1 MGWAIGGRPSTRV
14 AHISI
19 AGKRSAGIPLLLR
32 RAPKSVRAGFQF
44 PRTVKYAP
52 PPSALEALPMR
63 KFLTELRGKTVMT
76 NDGQILGMIDNFVVD
91 TVTGGIAHVLVTPS
105 EDVEQRLFQSDAS
118 GRLVLPFKSMRAVK
132 DVVVMEIGK

>member
-1 MGWAIGGRPSTRV
+1 LPPPTGPAEV
-14 AHISI
+14 DAV
-19 AGKRSAGIPLLLR
+19 LR
-32 RAPKSVRAGFQF
+32 RTRTRPERFHS
-44 PRTVKYAP
+44 PRTIKYGS

-91 TVTGGIAHVLVTPS
+91 TTSGGIAHLLVTPS
-105 EDVEQRLFQSDAS
+105 EDVEQRLFQSDTS

-132 DVVVMEIGK
+132 DVVVMDLGK

>member
-1 MGWAIGGRPSTRV
+1 MGGTPSTRV
-14 AHISI
+14 LDISV
-19 AGKRSAGIPLLLR
+19 ALGKPTSMRPRFSGGRTGRCGAFR
-32 RAPKSVRAGFQF
+32 F
-44 PRTVKYAP
+44 PPTIKYGS

-76 NDGQILGMIDNFVVD
+76 NDGQILGLIDNFVVD
-91 TVTGGIAHVLVTPS
+91 TLTGGIAHVLVTPS

-132 DVVVMEIGK
+132 DVVVMDIGK